1 MSAASNFLEAKLLD
15 HVLKFGNGSVTVGT
29 GSGYAPPATL
39 YLALFVNTSGNAA
52 TNLEAGT
59 LTDEVATAGTTAYAR
74 QTIAFDAATGTSPC
88 YSANTSTITFPT
100 CTNVAWGTIT
110 HVAIMDGATRGAG
123 TVLFFGQ
130 VTTSKTIDVGDTF
143 QVSAGNLTVALA

>member
-1 MSAASNFLEAKLLD
+1 MSAASNYLEAKLLD

-39 YLALFVNTSGNAA
+39 YVALFVNTSGNAA

-59 LTDEVATAGTTAYAR
+59 LTDEVATAGSTAYAR
-74 QTIAFDAATGTSPC
+74 QTITFNAATGTNPTYC
-88 YSANTSTITFPT
+88 ANTSTITFPT
-100 CTNVAWGTIT
+100 CTTTAWGTIT
-110 HVAIMDGATRGAG
+110 HVAIMNGSTRGAG
-123 TVLFFGQ
+123 DVLFYGA

-143 QVSAGNLTVALA
+143 QISATNLTISLA

>member
-39 YLALFVNTSGNAA
+39 YLALFVNTSTNAA

-59 LTDEVATAGTTAYAR
+59 LTDEVVATSTAYAR
-74 QTIAFDAATGTSPC
+74 QTIAFNAATGTAPC
-88 YSANTSTITFPT
+88 FSANTSTITFPT
-100 CTNVAWGTIT
+100 CTTTAWGTIT
-110 HVAIMDGATRGAG
+110 HVAVMDGATRGAG
-123 TVLFFGQ
+123 TVLFFGS

-143 QVSAGNLTVALA
+143 QVSATNLTIALA

>member
-15 HVLKFGNGSVTVGT
+15 HVLRFGNGSVTVGT

-39 YLALFVNTSGNAA
+39 YLALFVNTSTNAA

-59 LTDEVATAGTTAYAR
+59 LTDEVVATSTAYAR
-74 QTIAFDAATGTSPC
+74 QVITFNAATGTAPC
-88 YSANTSTITFPT
+88 FSANTSTITFPT
-100 CTNVAWGTIT
+100 CTNLAWGTIT

-123 TVLFFGQ
+123 TVLFYGQ

-143 QVSAGNLTVALA
+143 QVSATNLTVALA